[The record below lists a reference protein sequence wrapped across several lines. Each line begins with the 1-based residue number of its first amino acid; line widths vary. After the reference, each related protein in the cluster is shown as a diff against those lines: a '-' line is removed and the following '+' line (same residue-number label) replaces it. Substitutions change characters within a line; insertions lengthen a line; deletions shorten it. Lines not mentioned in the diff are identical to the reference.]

1 MKKMIN
7 FEDWKCIELEENEIL
22 DINGGISQK
31 TMLIGNTLTFL
42 CPVVGAGFWISYV
55 INS

>member
-22 DINGGISQK
+22 NINNGISQK